1 MKLKAKLDKI
11 RNLRP
16 QNLPCSVKQFGELR
30 DGLTIEIKDDET
42 AKEMLAMGVVEK
54 TTTKKSKGE

>member
-16 QNLPCSVKQFGELR
+16 QNLPCTVQEFGELR
-30 DGLTIEIKDDET
+30 DGNVVEFKNDEI

-54 TTTKKSKGE
+54 TTTKKTKGE

>member
-42 AKEMLAMGVVEK
+42 AKEMLAMGVVE
-54 TTTKKSKGE
+54 